1 MRRTRHATRRPA
13 PLGWAFVFAFALLAA
28 QWLGLAHAVLHPQLP
43 AHAAAAH
50 APAHGLG
57 ALFAGHDDGSGDC
70 RLYDQLGHAEP
81 LPPALPVLDTL
92 PAAPPRVAA
101 GTSHDATASGT
112 PYAARAPP
120 RA

>member
-1 MRRTRHATRRPA
+1 MRRTRHAARRPA
-13 PLGWAFVFAFALLAA
+13 PLGLAFVFVLALLAA
-28 QWLGLAHAVLHPQLP
+28 QWLGLAHTVL
-43 AHAAAAH
+43 H
-50 APAHGLG
+50 APAPAQQHAEPHDHGLA
-57 ALFAGHDDGSGDC
+57 ALFAGHDEGGSDC
-70 RLYDQLGHAEP
+70 RLYDQLAHAEP

-101 GTSHDATASGT
+101 GNSHDGAASGT